1 MAHYDCGGVASRCL
15 GGMYGIQC
23 DSWAMAIETLL
34 CVRAREGGDCDIALL
49 LVDSTAMELLG
60 SQSRHATAMIRSI
73 AS

>member
-1 MAHYDCGGVASRCL
+1 
-15 GGMYGIQC
+15 
-23 DSWAMAIETLL
+23 MAIETLS
-34 CVRAREGGDCDIALL
+34 CVRAREGGDCDTALL